1 MIMGVIGLIIASIVN
16 WFLNSEMLGY
26 LISYAGVLIF
36 VCLTAYDTQKIKNIY
51 SSADGDEIS
60 GKKAIMGALSLYLDF
75 INLFIFLL
83 RIFGQRR

>member
-1 MIMGVIGLIIASIVN
+1 MI
-16 WFLNSEMLGY
+16 
-26 LISYAGVLIF
+26 
-36 VCLTAYDTQKIKNIY
+36 LTPNKDDKKIKNIY
-51 SSADGDEIS
+51 SAADGNEIS